1 VFTGRLGPPLLAALA
16 DELQQHHEQ
25 VDEVEIERQRT
36 INAFVVSTSRG
47 LVSR

>member
-1 VFTGRLGPPLLAALA
+1 VIEVTERRFGRL
-16 DELQQHHEQ
+16 HHEQ